1 MSRTLVWSCPHAPCM
16 LPEYPDFLADTYNE
30 WECNHVICL
39 GDLVDNRVL
48 SYHEKNPDL
57 PGPANEYE
65 EAKEQV
71 ALLYEMFPRMDVMV
85 GNHDALP
92 TRQAR
97 TAGIPT
103 WFIRNLNECWG
114 TPGWKWHPRFDTLIH
129 DGVMYR
135 HGDKGRRGMI
145 RPALLNAERNF
156 QSVVQGHYHSLLQV
170 MWQFNENAGIFGM
183 QVGCGMDW
191 KRAEMEYALIY
202 DMKPAIGCGIVIDG
216 KHAFIE
222 RMVR

>member
-1 MSRTLVWSCPHAPCM
+1 MSITLVFSCTHSPCM
-16 LPEYPDFLADTYNE
+16 LPEYPDFLWSIYKDWNCTHA
-30 WECNHVICL
+30 VCL
-39 GDLVDNRVL
+39 GDVVDNRML
-48 SYHEKNPDL
+48 TYHERNPDL
-57 PGPANEYE
+57 PGPIEEYE
-65 EAKEQV
+65 EAKQQV
-71 ALLYEMFPRMDVMV
+71 AILHKMFPNIDVLI

-97 TAGIPT
+97 TAAIPT
-103 WFIRNLNECWG
+103 WFIKDLNECWS
-114 TPGWKWHPRFDTLIH
+114 TPTWRWHPRYHTLIH

-156 QSVVQGHYHSLLQV
+156 ASMVQGHYHALLQV
-170 MWQFNENAGIFGM
+170 MWQFNEDHSIFGM

-202 DMKPAIGCGIVIDG
+202 DQKPAIGCGVVIDG
-216 KHAFIE
+216 IHAYTE

>member
-1 MSRTLVWSCPHAPCM
+1 MM
-16 LPEYPDFLADTYNE
+16 DTYRE
-30 WECNHVICL
+30 WDCDNAICL

-48 SYHEKNPDL
+48 NYHEKNPDL
-57 PGPANEYE
+57 PGPVNEYE
-65 EAKEQV
+65 DAKKQV
-71 ALLYEMFPRMDVMV
+71 ATLYKMFPRMNVMV

-92 TRQAR
+92 TRKAR

-114 TPGWKWHPRFDTLIH
+114 TPGWTWHPRFYTLIH

-156 QSVVQGHYHSLLQV
+156 QSLVQGHYHALLHV
-170 MWQFNENAGIFGM
+170 MWQFNENASIFGM

-191 KRAEMEYALIY
+191 ERAEMEYALIY

-216 KHAFIE
+216 KHAFVE